1 MLFSRGGEGRE
12 MSQMMG
18 LSSESPEIKNA
29 LQVCF
34 ISVSSFFPSLSLLF
48 PVSLNLNQSF
58 PLLRIYKNR
67 LFLSFSWYFVGGK
80 KLVLRDLEIA
90 VIHLLGQTP
99 NNRNGLEANRAL
111 GHHSLGR
118 CPLPGAQLR
127 RPPQDRSGRRA
138 PAV

>member
-1 MLFSRGGEGRE
+1 

-48 PVSLNLNQSF
+48 PVSLNLSQSF

-90 VIHLLGQTP
+90 VILLLGQTP
-99 NNRNGLEANRAL
+99 NNRLEPKR
-111 GHHSLGR
+111 
-118 CPLPGAQLR
+118 PG
-127 RPPQDRSGRRA
+127 SE
-138 PAV
+138 